1 MSTNQMSFTIT
12 DQPVIINGIEHLV
25 TAVNG
30 FDRVQI
36 NNKLHDIGDAILNL
50 KMEQDRLVQM
60 RNLID
65 SENEKTDDLF
75 DEWFEEF
82 VLDTLRQRTL
92 QSPAT
97 L

>member
-1 MSTNQMSFTIT
+1 MTNFVIN
-12 DQPVIINGIEHLV
+12 QPRMINGVEHLV
-25 TAVNG
+25 TTVNG

-65 SENEKTDDLF
+65 RQHEETDDLF

-82 VLDTLRQRTL
+82 VLDTLHQHTL
-92 QSPAT
+92 QSPVT

>member
-1 MSTNQMSFTIT
+1 MTNFVI
-12 DQPVIINGIEHLV
+12 DQPRMINGVEHLV
-25 TAVNG
+25 TTVNG

-65 SENEKTDDLF
+65 QEQEKTDDLF

-92 QSPAT
+92 QSPVT

>member
-1 MSTNQMSFTIT
+1 MTFTIT
-12 DQPVIINGIEHLV
+12 DQPVIIGGIEHLV

-36 NNKLHDIGDAILNL
+36 NNKLHDIGEVILNL

-65 SENEKTDDLF
+65 RQHEETEDLF
-75 DEWFEEF
+75 AE
-82 VLDTLRQRTL
+82 LYG
-92 QSPAT
+92 A
-97 L
+97 

>member
-1 MSTNQMSFTIT
+1 MSTKQMSFTIT
-12 DQPVIINGIEHLV
+12 DQPVIINGLEHLV

-30 FDRVQI
+30 MDRVQI

-65 SENEKTDDLF
+65 QQHPH
-75 DEWFEEF
+75 
-82 VLDTLRQRTL
+82 RC
-92 QSPAT
+92 
-97 L
+97 

>member
-1 MSTNQMSFTIT
+1 VTVI
-12 DQPVIINGIEHLV
+12 DQPRIINGKEHLV
-25 TAVNG
+25 TTVDG
-30 FDRVQI
+30 LDRVEI

-65 SENEKTDDLF
+65 RQHEETDELF
-75 DEWFEEF
+75 NEWFEEF
-82 VLDTLRQRTL
+82 VLDTLHQHTL

-97 L
+97 P

>member
-30 FDRVQI
+30 MDRVQI

-50 KMEQDRLVQM
+50 KMEQDCLVQM

-65 SENEKTDDLF
+65 HQHEETVDLF
-75 DEWFEEF
+75 DMFYA
-82 VLDTLRQRTL
+82 
-92 QSPAT
+92 S
-97 L
+97 

>member
-1 MSTNQMSFTIT
+1 MSFTIT

-36 NNKLHDIGDAILNL
+36 NNKLHDIGEVILNL

-65 SENEKTDDLF
+65 RQHEEIEDLF
-75 DEWFEEF
+75 TELFA
-82 VLDTLRQRTL
+82 
-92 QSPAT
+92 S
-97 L
+97 

>member
-1 MSTNQMSFTIT
+1 MTNFVI
-12 DQPVIINGIEHLV
+12 DQPRMINGVEHLV
-25 TAVNG
+25 TTVNG

-60 RNLID
+60 RSLID
-65 SENEKTDDLF
+65 RQHEETEDLF
-75 DEWFEEF
+75 TEWFEEF

-92 QSPAT
+92 QSPVT

>member
-1 MSTNQMSFTIT
+1 MSTNQMTNFVI
-12 DQPVIINGIEHLV
+12 DQPRMINGKEHLV
-25 TAVNG
+25 TTVNG

-65 SENEKTDDLF
+65 REHEKTDDLF
-75 DEWFEEF
+75 NELFINELLGW
-82 VLDTLRQRTL
+82 
-92 QSPAT
+92 
-97 L
+97 

>member
-1 MSTNQMSFTIT
+1 MTFTIT
-12 DQPVIINGIEHLV
+12 DQPRMINGMEHLV
-25 TAVNG
+25 TTVNG

-65 SENEKTDDLF
+65 RENEKTDDLF
-75 DEWFEEF
+75 DEWFGEF

>member
-1 MSTNQMSFTIT
+1 MSFTIT

-65 SENEKTDDLF
+65 RQHEETDDLF

-82 VLDTLRQRTL
+82 VLDTLHQSTL
-92 QSPAT
+92 QSPVT

>member
-1 MSTNQMSFTIT
+1 MSTKQMSFTIT

-30 FDRVQI
+30 FDRIQI

-50 KMEQDRLVQM
+50 RMEQDRLVQM

-65 SENEKTDDLF
+65 QQHEETVDLF
-75 DEWFEEF
+75 KQLFA
-82 VLDTLRQRTL
+82 
-92 QSPAT
+92 S
-97 L
+97 

>member
-1 MSTNQMSFTIT
+1 MSTKKMSFTIT
-12 DQPVIINGIEHLV
+12 DQPVIINGLEHLV

-30 FDRVQI
+30 MDRVQI

-65 SENEKTDDLF
+65 QQHPH
-75 DEWFEEF
+75 
-82 VLDTLRQRTL
+82 RC
-92 QSPAT
+92 
-97 L
+97 

>member
-1 MSTNQMSFTIT
+1 MTFTIT
-12 DQPVIINGIEHLV
+12 DQPRMINDMEHLV
-25 TAVNG
+25 TTVNG

-65 SENEKTDDLF
+65 RQHEETDDLF

>member
-36 NNKLHDIGDAILNL
+36 NNKLHDIGEVILNL

-65 SENEKTDDLF
+65 RQHEETDELFNDLF
-75 DEWFEEF
+75 AELFG
-82 VLDTLRQRTL
+82 
-92 QSPAT
+92 A
-97 L
+97 

>member
-36 NNKLHDIGDAILNL
+36 NNKLHDIGEVILNL

-65 SENEKTDDLF
+65 QEHEETDDLF
-75 DEWFEEF
+75 NELFG
-82 VLDTLRQRTL
+82 
-92 QSPAT
+92 A
-97 L
+97 

>member
-1 MSTNQMSFTIT
+1 VTVI
-12 DQPVIINGIEHLV
+12 DQPRIINGKEHLV
-25 TAVNG
+25 TTVDG
-30 FDRVQI
+30 LDRVEI

-65 SENEKTDDLF
+65 RQHEETDELF
-75 DEWFEEF
+75 NEWFEEF
-82 VLDTLRQRTL
+82 VLDTLHQHTL

>member
-1 MSTNQMSFTIT
+1 
-12 DQPVIINGIEHLV
+12 
-25 TAVNG
+25 
-30 FDRVQI
+30 
-36 NNKLHDIGDAILNL
+36 
-50 KMEQDRLVQM
+50 M

-65 SENEKTDDLF
+65 QEQEKTDDLF

-92 QSPAT
+92 QSPVT